1 VQEVSFSCKDMGN
14 FMDLITSASARAE
27 VFKQVII
34 SSVTDRANVSLLE
47 TKLNPRDLDNV
58 IKQMGVLYYFDPQH
72 PTGHYLLDLS
82 EQTHFDL
89 AGQLMVI
96 NAGDVSRDGSPMM
109 QSRRLNRRRASQLT
123 QVKPWLPGH
132 QPVHELHVFSPCKCN
147 RVPVLKFHRCRYFRN
162 CRLDGNPFFITGF
175 WRLPKKGVRDSMR
188 PLAKSRD
195 THPQACLSSTSF
207 TPDPPAY

>member
-1 VQEVSFSCKDMGN
+1 MTKDSRSVTLCGQEVSFSCKEMGN

-47 TKLNPRDLDNV
+47 MKLNPRDLENV

-96 NAGDVSRDGSPMM
+96 NAGDV
-109 QSRRLNRRRASQLT
+109 
-123 QVKPWLPGH
+123 
-132 QPVHELHVFSPCKCN
+132 
-147 RVPVLKFHRCRYFRN
+147 
-162 CRLDGNPFFITGF
+162 
-175 WRLPKKGVRDSMR
+175 
-188 PLAKSRD
+188 
-195 THPQACLSSTSF
+195 
-207 TPDPPAY
+207 